1 MRHHPRFVCAGNV
14 VADLTKETFGAEFLR
29 DLRTSGFPHLRRVEV
44 DPSKVQRVATAVA
57 DSLAGGKKD
66 DTFMRVKTSVAV
78 MHHGP

>member
-1 MRHHPRFVCAGNV
+1 MVGMMGQMPCCAGLLV
-14 VADLTKETFGAEFLR
+14 QKELR
-29 DLRTSGFPHLRRVEV
+29 AFSEV
-44 DPSKVQRVATAVA
+44 LDPSKVQRVATAVA